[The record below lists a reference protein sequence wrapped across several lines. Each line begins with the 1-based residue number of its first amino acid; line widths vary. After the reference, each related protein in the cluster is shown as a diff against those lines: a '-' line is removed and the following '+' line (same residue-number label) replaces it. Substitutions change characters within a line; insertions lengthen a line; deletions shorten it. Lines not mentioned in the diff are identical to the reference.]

1 MFERSEQRFGQQ
13 EQDDEKRGSPSD
25 ETLIQNERVK
35 DVENRRYNDAASQT
49 ARVLHMLL
57 IRVRVAARLGD
68 PYRGVLRGWQSGQ
81 TYVSASLAT
90 PRSTR
95 LWKHLAQSE

>member
-1 MFERSEQRFGQQ
+1 MFECSEQRFGQQ

-49 ARVLHMLL
+49 AHLLHMLL

-68 PYRGVLRGWQSGQ
+68 P
-81 TYVSASLAT
+81 
-90 PRSTR
+90 
-95 LWKHLAQSE
+95 